1 MHIWMWLPTLV
12 FDIGILYHFVYRYKG
27 ILESILKT
35 GGNEMVPSLQAFV
48 EACMYTREP
57 NNYICCLGVGWWI
70 LWMYM
75 YFHLQW
81 FVFFMTM
88 QVLFNINCLTSWSQA
103 YYGLVFYCLQ
113 NCSKNKNLVWQWKW
127 FV

>member
-1 MHIWMWLPTLV
+1 MWLPTLV

-57 NNYICCLGVGWWI
+57 NNYICCFGGAWVDGYYECICISICNDLS
-70 LWMYM
+70 
-75 YFHLQW
+75 
-81 FVFFMTM
+81 FFMTM
-88 QVLFNINCLTSWSQA
+88 QVLFNINCLTP
-103 YYGLVFYCLQ
+103 
-113 NCSKNKNLVWQWKW
+113 
-127 FV
+127 